1 MFGFDPYSDD
11 VPGAFIYD
19 PLARQSRA
27 NAASTGFS
35 SDERPPEALAVD
47 LDFSRAGLAGQSVT
61 IECFVKPDASA
72 RGDARNA
79 VVPLDALAEADYHFD
94 VSASDDSEMSFAVR
108 ELLAVMK
115 ALADPSR
122 LRIVAALDGR
132 ELCLCQIVELVGL
145 ATSTVSRHMS
155 ILERARL
162 VDARKDGRWTY
173 FRLAGEQGRPEA
185 SDAAALVF
193 RALAQDA
200 LVRADSARL
209 KQILKVNPEQLCR
222 QQSECKC

>member
-1 MFGFDPYSDD
+1 M
-11 VPGAFIYD
+11 
-19 PLARQSRA
+19 
-27 NAASTGFS
+27 
-35 SDERPPEALAVD
+35 
-47 LDFSRAGLAGQSVT
+47 
-61 IECFVKPDASA
+61 
-72 RGDARNA
+72 
-79 VVPLDALAEADYHFD
+79 
-94 VSASDDSEMSFAVR
+94 R

-132 ELCLCQIVELVGL
+132 ELCLCQIVELIGL
-145 ATSTVSRHMS
+145 ATSTISRHMS
-155 ILERARL
+155 ILEQARL

-185 SDAAALVF
+185 SEAAALVS

-200 LVRADSARL
+200 QVRADGVWL
-209 KQILKVNPEQLCR
+209 KQILKMNPEELCR

>member
-1 MFGFDPYSDD
+1 
-11 VPGAFIYD
+11 
-19 PLARQSRA
+19 
-27 NAASTGFS
+27 
-35 SDERPPEALAVD
+35 
-47 LDFSRAGLAGQSVT
+47 
-61 IECFVKPDASA
+61 
-72 RGDARNA
+72 
-79 VVPLDALAEADYHFD
+79 
-94 VSASDDSEMSFAVR
+94 VR

-155 ILERARL
+155 ILEQARL